1 MVRETYE
8 AEMNDLKEELLRL
21 SRMTENA
28 LCESIRILTE
38 RLFEEGK
45 ELIRSDEK
53 INLQCHSIEEQ
64 CLNIIATQQ
73 PVAGDLRFLL
83 ATMQIAMELERIAD
97 YAKGIAV
104 INSRIPSG
112 SHIKPLID
120 IPRMQRRC
128 LGTGKDSDPTGVWL
142 LAYGVVVPILQFWT
156 LEERGRDEFLQC
168 DVAAAEK
175 LPAMD
180 VEIDLLYEQVY
191 RELVTHVM
199 QNPDRIADAMLLTF
213 AAHNLERV
221 GDRVVNI
228 CERVV
233 YLCTGEVVDM
243 S

>member
-8 AEMNDLKEELLRL
+8 AEMNSLRGELLRL
-21 SRMTENA
+21 ARMTKNA
-28 LCESIRILTE
+28 LSESVRILSE
-38 RLFEEGK
+38 RLFNEG
-45 ELIRSDEK
+45 EALILNDEN
-53 INLQCHSIEEQ
+53 INLQCHDIEEQ

-73 PVAGDLRFLL
+73 PVAGDLRFLF

-104 INSRIPSG
+104 INSRIPPG
-112 SHIKPLID
+112 SHIKPLVD
-120 IPRMQRRC
+120 IPRMQKKAREMLELSIDAFLDR
-128 LGTGKDSDPTGVWL
+128 D
-142 LAYGVVVPILQFWT
+142 VV
-156 LEERGRDEFLQC
+156 
-168 DVAAAEK
+168 AAEK

-199 QNPDRIADAMLLTF
+199 QNPEKIADAMLLSF

>member
-8 AEMNDLKEELLRL
+8 AEMNDLREELLRL
-21 SRMTENA
+21 SRMAENA
-28 LCESIRILTE
+28 LCESVRILAE
-38 RLFEEGK
+38 RLFKEGE
-45 ELIRSDEK
+45 ELIISDEK

-120 IPRMQRRC
+120 IPRMQKKAGEM
-128 LGTGKDSDPTGVWL
+128 LKLSID
-142 LAYGVVVPILQFWT
+142 A
-156 LEERGRDEFLQC
+156 FLQR

-199 QNPDRIADAMLLTF
+199 QNPERIADAMLLTY

-233 YLCTGEVVDM
+233 YLCTGKVVDM

>member
-8 AEMNDLKEELLRL
+8 AEMNSLREELLRL

-28 LCESIRILTE
+28 LGESVRILRD
-38 RLFEEGK
+38 RLFNEG
-45 ELIRSDEK
+45 EALILNDEN
-53 INLQCHSIEEQ
+53 INLQCHDIEEQ

-73 PVAGDLRFLL
+73 PVAGDLRFLF

-104 INSRIPSG
+104 INSRIPPG
-112 SHIKPLID
+112 SHIKPLVD
-120 IPRMQRRC
+120 IPRMQKKA
-128 LGTGKDSDPTGVWL
+128 GEM
-142 LAYGVVVPILQFWT
+142 
-156 LEERGRDEFLQC
+156 LELSIDAFLDRDVE
-168 DVAAAEK
+168 AAEK

-199 QNPDRIADAMLLTF
+199 QNPERIADAMLLTF

>member
-1 MVRETYE
+1 
-8 AEMNDLKEELLRL
+8 MNSLRGELLRL
-21 SRMTENA
+21 ARMTKNA
-28 LCESIRILTE
+28 LSESVRILSE
-38 RLFEEGK
+38 RLFNEG
-45 ELIRSDEK
+45 EALILNDEN
-53 INLQCHSIEEQ
+53 INLQCHDIEEQ

-73 PVAGDLRFLL
+73 PVAGDLRFLF

-104 INSRIPSG
+104 INSRIPPG
-112 SHIKPLID
+112 SHIKPLVD
-120 IPRMQRRC
+120 IPRMQKKAREMLELSIDAFLDR
-128 LGTGKDSDPTGVWL
+128 D
-142 LAYGVVVPILQFWT
+142 VV
-156 LEERGRDEFLQC
+156 
-168 DVAAAEK
+168 AAEK

-199 QNPDRIADAMLLTF
+199 QNPEKIADAMLLSF

>member
-1 MVRETYE
+1 
-8 AEMNDLKEELLRL
+8 MNSLREELLKL
-21 SRMTENA
+21 SRMAENA
-28 LCESIRILTE
+28 LGESVRILRN
-38 RLFEEGK
+38 RLFNEG
-45 ELIRSDEK
+45 EALILNDEN
-53 INLQCHSIEEQ
+53 INLQCHDIEEQ

-73 PVAGDLRFLL
+73 PVAGDLRFLF

-104 INSRIPSG
+104 INSRIPPG
-112 SHIKPLID
+112 SHMKPLAD
-120 IPRMQRRC
+120 IPRMQKKA
-128 LGTGKDSDPTGVWL
+128 GEM
-142 LAYGVVVPILQFWT
+142 
-156 LEERGRDEFLQC
+156 LELSIDAFLDRDVE
-168 DVAAAEK
+168 AAEK

-199 QNPDRIADAMLLTF
+199 QNPERIADAMLLTF

-243 S
+243 G

>member
-1 MVRETYE
+1 
-8 AEMNDLKEELLRL
+8 MNSLREELLRL

-28 LCESIRILTE
+28 LGESVRILRD
-38 RLFEEGK
+38 RLFNEG
-45 ELIRSDEK
+45 EALILNDEN
-53 INLQCHSIEEQ
+53 INLQCHDIEEQ

-73 PVAGDLRFLL
+73 PVAGDLRFLF

-104 INSRIPSG
+104 INSRIPPG
-112 SHIKPLID
+112 SHIKPLVD
-120 IPRMQRRC
+120 IPRMQKKA
-128 LGTGKDSDPTGVWL
+128 GEM
-142 LAYGVVVPILQFWT
+142 
-156 LEERGRDEFLQC
+156 LELSIDAFLDRDVE
-168 DVAAAEK
+168 AAEK

-199 QNPDRIADAMLLTF
+199 QNPERIADAMLLTF

>member
-8 AEMNDLKEELLRL
+8 AEMNSLRGELLRL
-21 SRMTENA
+21 ARMTENA
-28 LCESIRILTE
+28 LSESVRILNE
-38 RLFEEGK
+38 RLFSEG
-45 ELIRSDEK
+45 EALILNDEN
-53 INLQCHSIEEQ
+53 INLQCHDIEEQ

-73 PVAGDLRFLL
+73 PVAGDLRFLF

-104 INSRIPSG
+104 INSKIPPG
-112 SHIKPLID
+112 THVKPLIN
-120 IPRMQRRC
+120 IPRMQEKASEM
-128 LGTGKDSDPTGVWL
+128 LNLSIKAFLD
-142 LAYGVVVPILQFWT
+142 
-156 LEERGRDEFLQC
+156 RDIST
-168 DVAAAEK
+168 AEK

-180 VEIDLLYEQVY
+180 IEIDLLYEQVY
-191 RELVTHVM
+191 REQVTHVI
-199 QNPDRIADAMLLTF
+199 QNPDRIADTMLLTF

>member
-120 IPRMQRRC
+120 IPRMQRKA
-128 LGTGKDSDPTGVWL
+128 GEM
-142 LAYGVVVPILQFWT
+142 
-156 LEERGRDEFLQC
+156 LELSIDAFLQC

>member
-8 AEMNDLKEELLRL
+8 AEMDDLRKELLKL
-21 SRMTENA
+21 SRMAENA
-28 LCESIRILTE
+28 LGESVRILTE
-38 RLFEEGK
+38 RLFKEGEK
-45 ELIRSDEK
+45 LILSDEK

-120 IPRMQRRC
+120 IRRMQKKA
-128 LGTGKDSDPTGVWL
+128 GEM
-142 LAYGVVVPILQFWT
+142 
-156 LEERGRDEFLQC
+156 LELSIDAFLQR

-191 RELVTHVM
+191 RELVTHVV
-199 QNPDRIADAMLLTF
+199 QNPERIEDAMLLSF

>member
-8 AEMNDLKEELLRL
+8 AEMNSLREELLRL

-28 LCESIRILTE
+28 LAESVRILRE
-38 RLFEEGK
+38 RLFKEG
-45 ELIRSDEK
+45 EALILNDEN
-53 INLQCHSIEEQ
+53 INIQCHDIEEQ

-73 PVAGDLRFLL
+73 PVAGDLRFLF

-97 YAKGIAV
+97 YAKGIVV
-104 INSRIPSG
+104 INSRIAPG
-112 SHIKPLID
+112 SHMKPLVD
-120 IPRMQRRC
+120 IPRMQKKVNEM
-128 LGTGKDSDPTGVWL
+128 LVLSID
-142 LAYGVVVPILQFWT
+142 A
-156 LEERGRDEFLQC
+156 FLNR

-191 RELVTHVM
+191 RELVIHVM
-199 QNPDRIADAMLLTF
+199 QNPERIADAMLLTF